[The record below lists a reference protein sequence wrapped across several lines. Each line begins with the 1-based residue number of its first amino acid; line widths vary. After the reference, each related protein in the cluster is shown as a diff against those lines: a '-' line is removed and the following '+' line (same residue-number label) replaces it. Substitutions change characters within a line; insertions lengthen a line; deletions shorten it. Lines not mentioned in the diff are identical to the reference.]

1 MGTATDPYQHCEG
14 RYRLTR
20 GVVEALADFEN
31 PLSMLTKSTLI
42 VRDLDVYRRLARG
55 RRR

>member
-31 PLSMLTKSTLI
+31 PMSMLTS
-42 VRDLDVYRRLARG
+42 RR
-55 RRR
+55 

>member
-20 GVVEALADFEN
+20 GVVEALADFRN
-31 PLSMLTKSTLI
+31 SLSILTKSTMI
-42 VRDLDVYRRLARG
+42 SAPPIHAARSG
-55 RRR
+55 GKK